1 MRLRS
6 RIAFVRGSY
15 WPVVFGSM
23 LAIAVVGFATAID
36 PALVLAATIVAG
48 LALAWI
54 WPRTARYFL
63 QRTVS
68 EYQAR
73 VEAALADGDDDMRN
87 RLLDEIDEYYAGF
100 GARFDRQRARMRASR
115 LGGDERWSEALAVV
129 EAMDRDQLPAA
140 ERSHHDNALAWFCA
154 HAGQTARAVE
164 IARATVA
171 APARP
176 RTRPY
181 LLGTLGVALVLDGQ
195 HAAAVAPLREALAS
209 EGPRWAQAVR
219 RYYLGVALAGLG
231 RLDEARVE
239 WQHAA
244 TLAPRS
250 RWGRRAQERLDG
262 GAPAAYR

>member
-1 MRLRS
+1 M
-6 RIAFVRGSY
+6 
-15 WPVVFGSM
+15 
-23 LAIAVVGFATAID
+23 
-36 PALVLAATIVAG
+36 
-48 LALAWI
+48 
-54 WPRTARYFL
+54 
-63 QRTVS
+63 
-68 EYQAR
+68 
-73 VEAALADGDDDMRN
+73 
-87 RLLDEIDEYYAGF
+87 
-100 GARFDRQRARMRASR
+100 
-115 LGGDERWSEALAVV
+115 
-129 EAMDRDQLPAA
+129 
-140 ERSHHDNALAWFCA
+140 AWFCA

-239 WQHAA
+239 WQQAA

-262 GAPAAYR
+262 GAPAAYRLIEREADGVARGVADQKEARRGGNGGELGEELRFDPGFVPERRLLCG